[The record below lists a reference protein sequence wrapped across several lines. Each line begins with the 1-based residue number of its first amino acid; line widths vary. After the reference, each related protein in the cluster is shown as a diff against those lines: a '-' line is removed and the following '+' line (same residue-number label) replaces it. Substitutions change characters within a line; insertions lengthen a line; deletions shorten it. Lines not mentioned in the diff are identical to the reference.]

1 MANPLSPPRP
11 GKPGEGSFIAAGT
24 RLEGQIAFTGPTI
37 VSGHL
42 KGDVAADGLLIIE
55 AGAIV
60 DGNIDGTVIVVHG
73 SLTGTI
79 SASEM
84 IEAFPGCR
92 IEGRAYAPS
101 MRVDGGAI
109 VLADLLIAPD
119 RPADWNAPKQAA
131 PVQPQARPQPSPK
144 QVQADM
150 PAPAPQPAPLPPFV
164 NTMFTQPAKTGSG
177 S

>member
-1 MANPLSPPRP
+1 LANQLSPTRP
-11 GKPGEGSFIAAGT
+11 AKPGEGSFIAAGT
-24 RLEGQIAFTGPTI
+24 RLEGQIVFTGPTI

-42 KGDVAADGLLIIE
+42 KGDVTGDGLLVIE

-60 DGNIDGTVIVVHG
+60 DGNITGTVIVVHG
-73 SLTGTI
+73 TLTGTI

-101 MRVDGGAI
+101 MRVDGGAT
-109 VLADLLIAPD
+109 VLADLLIAPV
-119 RPADWNAPKQAA
+119 RPADWNAPKQAV
-131 PVQPQARPQPSPK
+131 PVQQQPSPK
-144 QVQADM
+144 PVQADI
-150 PAPAPQPAPLPPFV
+150 PAPGPQPAPLPPFV
-164 NTMFTQPAKTGSG
+164 NTMFAPPAKTGSG

>member
-1 MANPLSPPRP
+1 MVNQLSA
-11 GKPGEGSFIAAGT
+11 KQGEGSFIAAGT

-42 KGDVAADGLLIIE
+42 KGDVIADGLLVIE

-60 DGNIDGTVIVVHG
+60 DGSIDGTLIVVHG
-73 SLTGTI
+73 TLTGTI
-79 SASEM
+79 SASDM

-101 MRVDGGAI
+101 MRVDGGAT
-109 VLADLLIAPD
+109 VLADLLIAPV

-131 PVQPQARPQPSPK
+131 PGPQQVRPQPSPK
-144 QVQADM
+144 PVQADI
-150 PAPAPQPAPLPPFV
+150 PAPAPLPPFV
-164 NTMFTQPAKTGSG
+164 NTMFSQPAKTSSG

>member
-1 MANPLSPPRP
+1 MVNQLSA
-11 GKPGEGSFIAAGT
+11 KQGEGSFIAAGT

-42 KGDVAADGLLIIE
+42 KGDVIADGLLVIE

-60 DGNIDGTVIVVHG
+60 DGSVDGTLIVVHG
-73 SLTGTI
+73 TLTGTI
-79 SASEM
+79 SASDM

-101 MRVDGGAI
+101 MRVDGGAT
-109 VLADLLIAPD
+109 VLADLLIAPV

-131 PVQPQARPQPSPK
+131 PAPQQVRPQPSPK
-144 QVQADM
+144 PVQADI
-150 PAPAPQPAPLPPFV
+150 PAPAPLPPFV
-164 NTMFTQPAKTGSG
+164 NTMFSQPAKTSSG

>member
-1 MANPLSPPRP
+1 MANQLSA
-11 GKPGEGSFIAAGT
+11 KQGEGSFIAAGT
-24 RLEGQIAFTGPTI
+24 RLEGRIDFSGPTI

-42 KGDVAADGLLIIE
+42 KGDVAADGLLVIE

-60 DGNIDGTVIVVHG
+60 DGNIDGTVIVVRG
-73 SLTGTI
+73 TLTGTI

-101 MRVDGGAI
+101 MRVDGGAT
-109 VLADLLIAPD
+109 VLADLLIAPV
-119 RPADWNAPKQAA
+119 RPADWNAPKQALPA
-131 PVQPQARPQPSPK
+131 EQQVWPQPSPK
-144 QVQADM
+144 PVQADI
-150 PAPAPQPAPLPPFV
+150 PAPVSQPAPLPPFV
-164 NTMFTQPAKTGSG
+164 NTMFAQPSKTGSG

>member
-1 MANPLSPPRP
+1 M
-11 GKPGEGSFIAAGT
+11 
-24 RLEGQIAFTGPTI
+24 
-37 VSGHL
+37 SGHL

-60 DGNIDGTVIVVHG
+60 DGSIDGTVIVVHG
-73 SLTGTI
+73 TLTGTI

-101 MRVDGGAI
+101 MRVDGGAT
-109 VLADLLIAPD
+109 VLADLLISPN
-119 RPADWNAPKQAA
+119 RPADWDTPKQAD
-131 PVQPQARPQPSPK
+131 PVQPQARPQPNPK
-144 QVQADM
+144 SIQAEI
-150 PAPAPQPAPLPPFV
+150 PAPKPQPAPLPPFV
-164 NTMFTQPAKTGSG
+164 NTMFTQPSKTGSG